1 MTPDNRFAGYLA
13 EAVGEDKAAKA
24 LAALRLPPSVAV
36 RFNPSKCGVTSPDAA
51 ASVFGMEAGP
61 VPWNRYGFLLG
72 GRPVF
77 TLDPLLHAGAYY
89 VQDSSA
95 MFPGHVFRCALQ
107 RLTANHERKSPVK
120 VLDLCAAPG
129 GKTTDLAAS
138 LREACGDGFLLVSN
152 EVMKQ
157 RAAVLADNV
166 STWGDP
172 SVAVTSA
179 DPADFK
185 ALPGFFDIIVADVP
199 CSGEG
204 MFRKDD
210 DAAEQWSPE
219 NVSLCAAR
227 QKRILADIWPA
238 LAPGGVLVYS
248 TCTFNRYEN
257 DLNVAWAVGTLNA
270 EPMDFGTDFP
280 GVIRTEYGSVLV
292 PGLVRGEGQYCAA
305 LLKRE
310 RGPEE
315 HHGTGLKSKPLR
327 DKPARP
333 DVTAKAAEAFR
344 GYFDRPVEFAVK
356 GDLVIALPPG
366 IAPIVRDLQPL
377 HPLRCGCAAGQ
388 VKGRNIVPDADLAL
402 SLMLERKAFPNVG
415 LSREQALAF
424 LHRDTLT
431 LPQAEKGFVL
441 LTYGGCP
448 LGFVKNLGNRCNS
461 LLPPHRRIR
470 MDITQKQQ

>member
-13 EAVGEDKAAKA
+13 EAVGEDKAAKV

-51 ASVFGMEAGP
+51 ASVFGIEAVP
-61 VPWNRYGFLLG
+61 VPWSRYGFLLG
-72 GRPVF
+72 GRPAF

-95 MFPGHVFRCALQ
+95 MFPGHIFRCVLQ
-107 RLTANHERKSPVK
+107 RLLPVNPERKSPLK

-138 LREACGDGFLLVSN
+138 LREECGDGFLLVSN

-210 DAAEQWSPE
+210 DAAQQWSPE

-257 DLNVAWAVGTLNA
+257 DLNIAWAIDTLGA

-280 GVIRTEYGSVLV
+280 GVLHTEYGSVLV
-292 PGLVRGEGQYCAA
+292 PGLVKGEGQYCAA
-305 LLKRE
+305 LRKRGA
-310 RGPEE
+310 GPEADSRDE
-315 HHGTGLKSKPLR
+315 GFKPR
-327 DKPARP
+327 RGRP
-333 DVTAKAAEAFR
+333 SGPDAAAKAAEAFR

-356 GDLVIALPPG
+356 GDLVIALPAG
-366 IAPIVRDLQPL
+366 IAPLIRDLKPL

-388 VKGRNIVPDADLAL
+388 IKGHDIIPDADLAL
-402 SLMLERKAFPNVG
+402 SLMLEHKAFPSVE

-441 LTYGGCP
+441 LTYGGCA

-470 MDITQKQQ
+470 MDIIQKQ